1 MNDFNIGLP
10 SVNQLQSLIKEKKQ
24 VELKLTTGDKLAG
37 KILWQDQNCF
47 CLQDNTN
54 QSLLVW
60 HHAIV
65 YLKPRN

>member
-1 MNDFNIGLP
+1 MSDFNIGLP
-10 SVNQLQSLIKEKKQ
+10 SIRQLQSFIKEKTQ

-37 KILWQDQNCF
+37 KILWQDENCF

-54 QSLLVW
+54 QSLLIW

-65 YLKPRN
+65 YLKSRN